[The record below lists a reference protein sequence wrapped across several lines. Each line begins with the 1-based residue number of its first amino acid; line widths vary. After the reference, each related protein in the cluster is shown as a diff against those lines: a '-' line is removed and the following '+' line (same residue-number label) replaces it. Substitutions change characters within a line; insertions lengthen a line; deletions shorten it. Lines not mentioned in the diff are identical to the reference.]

1 MRDIGYYNGKTGP
14 IDEMTVPMNDR
25 ALYFGDGI
33 YDATFGLDGKVFL
46 LEDHVER
53 FYGNLERVGIVP
65 YCTRQEL
72 GELLGRLL
80 GQVDGELCFLYWQ
93 TSRGVAPRNHAF
105 PREGKGSLY
114 ITVKPVEFPD
124 MKKRIGLSSTED
136 TRFLHCDIKTLNLL
150 PAVMAAQK
158 AQEEGCQECVFH
170 RGEVVTECSHSNIS
184 ILKDG
189 VLRTHPLDRYIL
201 PGIARKHL
209 LMAAVRRNIPIDE
222 RPFTMDEL
230 RQADEVLVTSS
241 SKLCLVAGQL
251 EGRPVGGRAPELV
264 EALQG
269 DLLEELYR
277 YVGRL

>member
-93 TSRGVAPRNHAF
+93 TSRGWP
-105 PREGKGSLY
+105 
-114 ITVKPVEFPD
+114 
-124 MKKRIGLSSTED
+124 
-136 TRFLHCDIKTLNLL
+136 
-150 PAVMAAQK
+150 
-158 AQEEGCQECVFH
+158 
-170 RGEVVTECSHSNIS
+170 
-184 ILKDG
+184 
-189 VLRTHPLDRYIL
+189 
-201 PGIARKHL
+201 PGTT
-209 LMAAVRRNIPIDE
+209 PS
-222 RPFTMDEL
+222 P
-230 RQADEVLVTSS
+230 
-241 SKLCLVAGQL
+241 
-251 EGRPVGGRAPELV
+251 GRGRAACISRSSLWSFPT
-264 EALQG
+264 
-269 DLLEELYR
+269 
-277 YVGRL
+277 

>member
-1 MRDIGYYNGKTGP
+1 M
-14 IDEMTVPMNDR
+14 
-25 ALYFGDGI
+25 
-33 YDATFGLDGKVFL
+33 
-46 LEDHVER
+46 
-53 FYGNLERVGIVP
+53 
-65 YCTRQEL
+65 
-72 GELLGRLL
+72 
-80 GQVDGELCFLYWQ
+80 
-93 TSRGVAPRNHAF
+93 
-105 PREGKGSLY
+105 
-114 ITVKPVEFPD
+114 EFPD
-124 MKKRIGLSSTED
+124 LKKRIGLSSTED

-251 EGRPVGGRAPELV
+251 EGRRWAAGAGTGGGPPGGSAGRAVPLRGAPLNQARNRGCAGGRPDEKAVFLEDGLFPWAGVWYNTGAGRARLGSG
-264 EALQG
+264 AL
-269 DLLEELYR
+269 LA
-277 YVGRL
+277 